1 MIVPDI
7 VTEIAGGLGSLM
19 LKIFLIVMPLII
31 FLEWAKSQRWFGRFI
46 DATNPV
52 FRPVGFRP
60 HALFPLLIGILFG
73 IAYGAGVLIPQAR
86 SGDLDAKQIFLIA
99 AFLGLCH
106 AIIEDTLLFVALG
119 GHGWV
124 IVVSR
129 VLIALAVVFGLSKL
143 RWPVASTPVAATI
156 EREL

>member
-1 MIVPDI
+1 
-7 VTEIAGGLGSLM
+7 M

-31 FLEWAKSQRWFGRFI
+31 VLEWAKTRRWFTRFI
-46 DATNPV
+46 EATNPV

-60 HALFPLLIGILFG
+60 QALFPLLIGLLFG

-86 SGDLDAKQIFLIA
+86 SGDLDSRQIFLVA

-119 GHGWV
+119 GNGWV
-124 IVVSR
+124 IVLTR
-129 VLIALAVVFGLSKL
+129 FATALLAVWALSKL
-143 RWPVASTPVAATI
+143 HWPAPAPVNTTEIKEAA
-156 EREL
+156 